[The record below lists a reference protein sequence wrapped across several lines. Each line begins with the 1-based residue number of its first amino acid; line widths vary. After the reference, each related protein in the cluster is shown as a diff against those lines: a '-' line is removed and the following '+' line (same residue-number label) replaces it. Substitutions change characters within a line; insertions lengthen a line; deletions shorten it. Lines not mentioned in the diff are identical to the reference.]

1 METGE
6 QRQRQRTSDTV
17 FAATA
22 CLRPAF
28 EADTERAA
36 PPGPNF
42 IERRVDEMTRVVRPK
57 VCKGRFKREA
67 AEAPEW

>member
-17 FAATA
+17 FTATA

-42 IERRVDEMTRVVRPK
+42 IERRVDEMTPPECGWK
-57 VCKGRFKREA
+57 PGRTFA
-67 AEAPEW
+67 NN